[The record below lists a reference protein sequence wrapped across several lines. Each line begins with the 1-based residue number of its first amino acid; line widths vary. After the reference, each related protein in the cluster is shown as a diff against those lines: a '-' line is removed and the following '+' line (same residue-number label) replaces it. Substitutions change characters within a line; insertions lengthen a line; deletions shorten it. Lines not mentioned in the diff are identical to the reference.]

1 MCQRQGPGLRQAAGE
16 NEAPAAAPR
25 KGLFSSR
32 GTGKHHVLVSPPKS
46 RRCKPPSLP
55 THSEAGLTARGAA
68 TGILPSGPPA
78 ARQPAAA
85 SSASHLGNGNAA
97 RPVGGAQGPTCQSRS
112 PAHTGRG
119 HCLKSLFSERES
131 YTQRGSRWQG
141 HPGVTKGR
149 DSAAGHPAPSS
160 LTADGPRTGPRVQWG
175 PLSPPGCSQPAAPQ
189 QPRVSALHFRQGRS
203 WGKTRPPDEL

>member
-1 MCQRQGPGLRQAAGE
+1 MSATRTRPPPGCGGERGSRCCSVEGSVLITRDRKTPRAGVATQKPQVQTAVAPDTLR
-16 NEAPAAAPR
+16 
-25 KGLFSSR
+25 SR
-32 GTGKHHVLVSPPKS
+32 AHSS
-46 RRCKPPSLP
+46 RRCDRNPTLRASSHPPTCSGKLGFSPGKWERSPPS
-55 THSEAGLTARGAA
+55 GRG
-68 TGILPSGPPA
+68 P
-78 ARQPAAA
+78 
-85 SSASHLGNGNAA
+85 
-97 RPVGGAQGPTCQSRS
+97 GPTCQSRS